1 METSSKILA
10 AIVVG
15 SIIVIGIMFVLYQD
29 TPIEKEIAEIKK
41 DTKIENDI
49 ENNPDITITKESPKS
64 PSLKIA
70 ESPPVSYSTR
80 VLAEDADY
88 LTAKKIVNNVIFRYD
103 ENNKKLR
110 GLTPSLTFHINE
122 TTIKYA
128 FVWEM
133 STKDIVAHPDSS
145 LIGKNVFRDVITTNE
160 PLDQINS
167 ELMTFKQT
175 KITYEWKNPETS
187 KMETKVSYLK
197 LYDGLVFGSGY
208 FLN

>member
-1 METSSKILA
+1 MF
-10 AIVVG
+10 IVNE
-15 SIIVIGIMFVLYQD
+15 D
-29 TPIEKEIAEIKK
+29 TLVEKEIAEIKE
-41 DTKIENDI
+41 DTKMKKDI
-49 ENNPDITITKESPKS
+49 KNNTDIPITKDSSKY

-103 ENNKKLR
+103 ENNKKIP
-110 GLTPSLTFHINE
+110 GLTPSLTFHISDI
-122 TTIKYA
+122 TIKYA

-133 STKDIVAHPDSS
+133 KTKDIVAHPDSS
-145 LIGKNVFRDVITTNE
+145 LVGKNVFRDVITTNE

-197 LYDGLVFGSGY
+197 LYDGLIFGSGY